1 MTKREKNIGYFIF
14 QPMSMTMYHSQI
26 FILYHIELIIH
37 FITIYFYI
45 TYKKKNAIKLTLI
58 SYYMYFKGYLAHAH
72 SK

>member
-14 QPMSMTMYHSQI
+14 QPKSMTMYYSQI

-45 TYKKKNAIKLTLI
+45 TYKINAIKLTLI